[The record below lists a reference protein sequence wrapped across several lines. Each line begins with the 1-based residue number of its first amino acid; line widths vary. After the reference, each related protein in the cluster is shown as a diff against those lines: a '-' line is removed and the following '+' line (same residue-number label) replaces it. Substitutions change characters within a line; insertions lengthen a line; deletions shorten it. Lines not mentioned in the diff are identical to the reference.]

1 MEQHEIDFIQKH
13 IINFES
19 VKIGFCRNIEFDVL
33 QEYERIYRIYID
45 RQFVL
50 TYYCN
55 ACCFDMLKRLSFY
68 YDNLPAKQMVEQAIT
83 GDVTIDANTS
93 IQFTETTKSN
103 WGDATTL
110 IGFASPADEN
120 FVFPDDLDSIQP
132 DPSIQA
138 EQPAP
143 TKRKYSKRSK

>member
-19 VKIGFCRNIEFDVL
+19 VKIGFCRNIDVDVL

-45 RQFVL
+45 AHFVL

-68 YDNLPAKQMVEQAIT
+68 YDNLPAKQMVEQA
-83 GDVTIDANTS
+83 A
-93 IQFTETTKSN
+93 
-103 WGDATTL
+103 A
-110 IGFASPADEN
+110 EN
-120 FVFPDDLDSIQP
+120 FVFPDDLDSIKP
-132 DPSIQA
+132 DPSMVQ
-138 EQPAP
+138 EQP
-143 TKRKYSKRSK
+143 TEKRKYTKRTK

>member
-13 IINFES
+13 IINFDS

-55 ACCFDMLKRLSFY
+55 ACVFDMLKRLGYY
-68 YDNLPAKQMVEQAIT
+68 YDNLPAKQMVEQAI
-83 GDVTIDANTS
+83 
-93 IQFTETTKSN
+93 
-103 WGDATTL
+103 
-110 IGFASPADEN
+110 ADN

-132 DPSIQA
+132 DPSIQP
-138 EQPAP
+138 EQP
-143 TKRKYSKRSK
+143 TQKRKYTKRTK